1 MESNSKKSVIKN
13 SSKNTKNDVMEKNI
27 KKDKGVKIPKDIKM
41 NINSAKGKFY
51 IKSKITFAIFI
62 IIVAIVIVA
71 IIVLCVNIF
80 VKGNINANAKMDA
93 YGFSKLYDSG
103 TSNESE
109 NITKSEAIKMV
120 VAATLNK
127 DDITD
132 MIDPSLFL
140 SNYKGIEEDITP
152 LLEYKNQV
160 WVEYAKAMNF
170 VGATN
175 ITKDNEGEK
184 VTEIYIIELLADA
197 KKNILQQALTTSKEK
212 DYNVKNLSSLYN
224 ASEQLALKDMV
235 DNEII
240 ENKDFDFKQIATKK
254 EMNEL
259 LINFVNKYNTITVNN
274 EKININPA
282 KVPNN
287 SEEYPYTLASVDK
300 KIYEYEN
307 YKSDEE
313 NYKTPIAYYA
323 ESKKYY
329 YKIEEKI
336 NEYFNTILNVN
347 YENLNEE
354 AFTESI
360 FDACE
365 GNASSVMIKNYLNK
379 VKEKHIKITG
389 SAKVEYPAIYFD
401 GTQMRVRT
409 KVEYTIEN
417 ADSLEN
423 VIFGDINS
431 QEVVTYEKKKTEEI
445 IDVPINVFEELERVF
460 ISNVVINDCKVG
472 KVKETSFN
480 NNIDENTDDTTA
492 TNDDV
497 IHGDFVLNVES
508 E

>member
-1 MESNSKKSVIKN
+1 MIQKFTIKN
-13 SSKNTKNDVMEKNI
+13 IATYNKTGVEFANLRKINFIYGSNGCGKTTISNFLAFSQNENFSDCELI
-27 KKDKGVKIPKDIKM
+27 WKDDMPLKTLVYNRQFREENFG
-41 NINSAKGKFY
+41 
-51 IKSKITFAIFI
+51 
-62 IIVAIVIVA
+62 
-71 IIVLCVNIF
+71 
-80 VKGNINANAKMDA
+80 KGNINANAKMDA

-184 VTEIYIIELLADA
+184 VTQIYIIELLADA

-212 DYNVKNLSSLYN
+212 NYNVKNLSSLYN
-224 ASEQLALKDMV
+224 ASEQLALKDMI

-240 ENKDFDFKQIATKK
+240 ENKDVDFKQIATKK
-254 EMNEL
+254 EMNEF

-287 SEEYPYTLASVDK
+287 SDEYPYTLASVDK

-336 NEYFNTILNVN
+336 
-347 YENLNEE
+347 
-354 AFTESI
+354 
-360 FDACE
+360 
-365 GNASSVMIKNYLNK
+365 
-379 VKEKHIKITG
+379 
-389 SAKVEYPAIYFD
+389 
-401 GTQMRVRT
+401 
-409 KVEYTIEN
+409 
-417 ADSLEN
+417 
-423 VIFGDINS
+423 
-431 QEVVTYEKKKTEEI
+431 
-445 IDVPINVFEELERVF
+445 
-460 ISNVVINDCKVG
+460 
-472 KVKETSFN
+472 
-480 NNIDENTDDTTA
+480 
-492 TNDDV
+492 
-497 IHGDFVLNVES
+497 
-508 E
+508 